1 MSERI
6 RINYTIKLKD
16 MPAEVERLFVC
27 VMGDLNAAQETYAAP
42 ADVLSLGAL
51 ELIGEMRSFVYDTE
65 QRLSD
70 LETLIKAYLHYTT
83 QPLAPEPPAEPSDSL
98 GQLQSLKAVLD
109 NLQPSI
115 TKTDE
120 IAD

>member
-1 MSERI
+1 MQ
-6 RINYTIKLKD
+6 T
-16 MPAEVERLFVC
+16 EVERLFAC
-27 VMGDLNAAQETYAAP
+27 VMGDLNEAQEIYMAP
-42 ADVLSLGAL
+42 TDVLSLGAL

-83 QPLAPEPPAEPSDSL
+83 QPLAPEPPPEPSDSL
-98 GQLQSLKAVLD
+98 EQLQSLKAVLD

-115 TKTDE
+115 TKADEVTD
-120 IAD
+120 